1 MEKIL
6 ITLKPLTLWV
16 LVRQAT
22 ENFYDSSED
31 GYLEYANKVCW
42 YLLMKIDQSS
52 YGSEALENHDK
63 NESHML
69 LLTSVMINE

>member
-6 ITLKPLTLWV
+6 ITLKPLTLLV

-52 YGSEALENHDK
+52 YGSEGEKPADGNHS
-63 NESHML
+63 NHRAGQRYYPEG
-69 LLTSVMINE
+69 